1 MGIRLVVSSGDVF
14 SRLTIESELPI
25 RSRKEG
31 GTERW
36 FRCLCE
42 CGKKT
47 DVPLK
52 RLRSGKTRSCGCL
65 VVPPSHGKRVWDPS
79 FVRCEDHPDY
89 SVFRGMKHRCYG
101 TTRKEY
107 ANYGGRGVC
116 ICSGWKKSFK
126 AFISD
131 MGPRPSKEHS
141 IDRKDN
147 DGNYSCGHC
156 DECVANGW
164 PANCQWATS
173 SEQRRNRGDVVMLT
187 FRGETMCMSDMAEK
201 YGMSKVTLWHRL
213 NDKKM
218 TLELALTTPVRR
230 YRDDEKFLL
239 TPESERDHEWRREH
253 TQRIERGSIG
263 T

>member
-1 MGIRLVVSSGDVF
+1 MGVRIEVCVGDVF
-14 SRLTIESELPI
+14 CRLTIESELPI
-25 RSRKEG
+25 RQRKEG

-42 CGKKT
+42 CGKQA

-65 VVPPSHGKRVWDPS
+65 VVPPSPGVRVRDPS
-79 FVRCEDHPDY
+79 FVRSEDHPDY
-89 SVFRGMKHRCYG
+89 GLFRGMKQRCYHTG
-101 TTRKEY
+101 RKEFPD
-107 ANYGGRGVC
+107 YGGRGICV
-116 ICSGWKKSFK
+116 CSGWRTSFK

-131 MGPRPSKEHS
+131 MGPRPSKAHS
-141 IDRKDN
+141 IDRIEN

-156 DECVANGW
+156 DECIEKSW
-164 PANCQWATS
+164 PANCRWATS
-173 SEQRRNRGDVVMLT
+173 AEQRRNQGDVVMLT
-187 FRGETMCMSDMAEK
+187 FRGETMCMTDWAK
-201 YGMSKVTLWHRL
+201 RYGMSKVTLWHRL

-230 YRDDEKFLL
+230 YRDDKNFLL
-239 TPESERDHEWRREH
+239 TPESERNHEWRREH
-253 TQRIERGSIG
+253 AQRIERGSTG

>member
-1 MGIRLVVSSGDVF
+1 MGIRLLVNVGDVF

-25 RSRKEG
+25 RLRKGG

-36 FRCLCE
+36 FCCLCE

-65 VVPPSHGKRVWDPS
+65 VVPPNPCTRVLDPS
-79 FVRCEDHPDY
+79 FVRSEDHPDY
-89 SVFRGMKHRCYG
+89 SVFQGMKKRCYDKSK
-101 TTRKEY
+101 KEFS
-107 ANYGGRGVC
+107 NYGGRGIC

-147 DGNYSCGHC
+147 NGNYSCGHC

-164 PANCQWATS
+164 TANCRWATS
-173 SEQRRNRGDVVMLT
+173 AEQRRNRGDVVMLT
-187 FRGETMCMSDMAEK
+187 FQGETMCMSDWADR

-218 TLELALTTPVRR
+218 TLELALTTPVRKFR
-230 YRDDEKFLL
+230 NDEKFFL
-239 TPESERDHEWRREH
+239 TPEPDRDCEWHRDAKRRGD
-253 TQRIERGSIG
+253 RSGI
-263 T
+263 